1 MELFGIDGVICC
13 MRSLFLSWVAFSL
26 TMTLDSIHTTLG
38 KPMPAAPWLVDN
50 FVRLQLKSESDRQ
63 IDSYS
68 VQHDESKR
76 LKSDGFQLIPNL
88 PVPIERGYRFRNP
101 DN

>member
-1 MELFGIDGVICC
+1 MELFGIDRVISC
-13 MRSLFLSWVAFSL
+13 MRNLFLSWVAFSL

-38 KPMPAAPWLVDN
+38 KPIPAAPWLVDN
-50 FVRLQLKSESDRQ
+50 FVRLQLDSAIELLTDAESARN
-63 IDSYS
+63 
-68 VQHDESKR
+68 DESKR
-76 LKSDGFQLIPNL
+76 LKSDGFQLIPNV